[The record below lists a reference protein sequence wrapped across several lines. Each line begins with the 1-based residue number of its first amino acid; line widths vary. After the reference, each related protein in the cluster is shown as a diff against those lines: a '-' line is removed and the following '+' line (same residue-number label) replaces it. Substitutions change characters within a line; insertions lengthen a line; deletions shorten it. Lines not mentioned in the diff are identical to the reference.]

1 MFDFVRFNSMPLC
14 KEALCRFCLEFIC
27 IGWFFHLKLGTQTI
41 WEVLHHASLNSD
53 IFSQESHKIKHLNM
67 QSPFTI
73 IFERTGY
80 FKELTRFEC
89 GIVKGSHHW
98 FSSNF
103 FFPRYSTISYTWYS
117 CNMEAFRN
125 HCIRTF
131 QTIQHYKEV
140 HQCTQHVKVAN
151 DLLTLLHVSRLQ
163 IEII

>member
-1 MFDFVRFNSMPLC
+1 MFDFVLFNIMPLC

-27 IGWFFHLKLGTQTI
+27 IGFFFTFSWAHTLCGQTK
-41 WEVLHHASLNSD
+41 VLQHASLNSD
-53 IFSQESHKIKHLNM
+53 IFSQESYKIKHLNM

-80 FKELTRFEC
+80 FKELTQFEC

-103 FFPRYSTISYTWYS
+103 LFPKYSTISYTRYS

-125 HCIRTF
+125 HCNRTF
-131 QTIQHYKEV
+131 
-140 HQCTQHVKVAN
+140 
-151 DLLTLLHVSRLQ
+151 
-163 IEII
+163 